1 MVKCSDNK
9 EPCCEFECSSY
20 FLSSSITWEN
30 TFWVLES
37 QPSQYY
43 DLGAALMC
51 TIGNLCAES
60 VCLKMQGAILVS
72 IALKGPIETKEKS
85 FLSSLVSLGSLLK
98 SMSFLDLQ
106 EEAIITMAFS

>member
-1 MVKCSDNK
+1 
-9 EPCCEFECSSY
+9 
-20 FLSSSITWEN
+20 
-30 TFWVLES
+30 
-37 QPSQYY
+37 
-43 DLGAALMC
+43 
-51 TIGNLCAES
+51 
-60 VCLKMQGAILVS
+60 MQGAILVS